1 MNTSFDQDR
10 EDLRYAEYV
19 LGVLDADARAE
30 VAREIAGSDEA
41 ATAVALW
48 QQRLLPLAA
57 EIAAEEVPPYLWSRI
72 RSALQWDDV
81 PAPSARAT
89 GMGLWQNLR
98 FWQRIAFGA
107 SALAAACLLLLLVQR
122 FVLMPPKPVIPYMA
136 ATITQTDGRVGWT
149 ATMDIAKASMI
160 IVPASPQSF
169 APGHAPELW
178 LIPKGEKP
186 IAVGM
191 IVPDAPTTLD
201 LDKALLARLG
211 PTATLAVS
219 IEPPGG
225 SPTGQ
230 PTGPVIATGTI
241 GAAGPSGQPVALL
254 WNAAA
259 ARDRA

>member
-10 EDLRYAEYV
+10 EDLRYAEYA
-19 LGVLDADARAE
+19 LGVLDADARAD
-30 VAREIAGSDEA
+30 VAREIEGGGEA
-41 ATAVALW
+41 AVAVSLW
-48 QQRLLPLAA
+48 QDRLLPLAM
-57 EIAAEEVPPYLWSRI
+57 EIASEDAPPYLWPRI
-72 RSALQWDDV
+72 RSALQWDDA

-98 FWQRIAFGA
+98 FWHRVAFGT

-122 FVLMPPKPVIPYMA
+122 FVLMPPKPAIPYMA

-160 IVPASPQSF
+160 IVPASPQAF
-169 APGHAPELW
+169 ASGRAPELW

-191 IVPDAPTTLD
+191 IVPDAPTTLN
-201 LDKALLARLG
+201 LDKTLLARLG

-230 PTGPVIATGTI
+230 PTGPVIATGAI
-241 GAAGPSGQPVALL
+241 GAASASGKPVALSGNFL
-254 WNAAA
+254 DG
-259 ARDRA
+259 RDRV